1 MKKILISM
9 VIITI
14 GIGGMLSMSRSANA
28 AIIDYTET
36 TTETSTVAANED
48 TSVQNGKSESTE
60 SQTTEND
67 TLNRIID
74 SVNEGDA
81 INPDGTIKEMDAEN
95 LFHKIHVKTFEGM
108 TALQKEMLIIT
119 FGLFVIALIGI
130 VWAAIFNKKKIAPF
144 VGAALIVL
152 IVFVCIFYAPEIML
166 KFKQWFID

>member
-1 MKKILISM
+1 
-9 VIITI
+9 
-14 GIGGMLSMSRSANA
+14 
-28 AIIDYTET
+28 
-36 TTETSTVAANED
+36 
-48 TSVQNGKSESTE
+48 
-60 SQTTEND
+60 
-67 TLNRIID
+67 
-74 SVNEGDA
+74 
-81 INPDGTIKEMDAEN
+81 MDAEN

-130 VWAAIFNKKKIAPF
+130 VWAAIFNKQKIAPF

>member
-67 TLNRIID
+67 TLNRIIELRQLYCGG
-74 SVNEGDA
+74 NLY
-81 INPDGTIKEMDAEN
+81 IKLSDKIWEN
-95 LFHKIHVKTFEGM
+95 
-108 TALQKEMLIIT
+108 
-119 FGLFVIALIGI
+119 
-130 VWAAIFNKKKIAPF
+130 
-144 VGAALIVL
+144 
-152 IVFVCIFYAPEIML
+152 
-166 KFKQWFID
+166 